1 MKRLSIF
8 TILTCFFLFSC
19 RDTPEQKSKK
29 ENLREGIASYE
40 DSLAN
45 LQKDPKKAAKI
56 TSLAQIELINRLL
69 AYSRAFPADTFS
81 ADCLFKTHM
90 IYEHLRAPREA
101 RAYGDTLLQRFPNY
115 KNRILVIE
123 SMGSSYDINEPR
135 DTAMVRKYYNLL
147 LKEPKMPAQKKKD
160 IKARLAKLDLTF
172 EQYIMQGE
180 AGWLV
185 GQGN

>member
-8 TILTCFFLFSC
+8 TVLFCFFLISC
-19 RDTPEQKSKK
+19 GETPEQKSKK
-29 ENLREGIASYE
+29 ENLREGISSYE

-69 AYSRAFPADTFS
+69 AYSKAFPKDTFS

-101 RAYGDTLLQRFPNY
+101 RAYGDTLLQRFPDY
-115 KNRILVIE
+115 KNKLLVIE
-123 SMGSSYDINEPR
+123 SLGSSYDVNEPR
-135 DTAMVRKYYNLL
+135 DTAMVRKYYSLL
-147 LKEPKMPAQKKKD
+147 LQSNKVDAQKKKD

-172 EQYIMQGE
+172 EQYISKGD
-180 AGWLV
+180 AGFLI

>member
-1 MKRLSIF
+1 MKSIIFLSTLSF
-8 TILTCFFLFSC
+8 FFLFSC
-19 RDTPEQKSKK
+19 GESAEHKSKK
-29 ENLREGIASYE
+29 ENLREGITAYE

-45 LQKDPKKAAKI
+45 LQKDPQKAAEI

-69 AYSRAFPADTFS
+69 AYSKAFPKDTFS

-101 RAYGDTLLQRFPNY
+101 RAYGDTLLERFPDY
-115 KNRILVIE
+115 KNRLLVIE
-123 SMGSSYDINEPR
+123 SLGSSYDINAPR
-135 DTAMVRKYYNLL
+135 DTAMVRKYYTLL
-147 LKEPKMPAQKKKD
+147 LESPKIPTQKKKD

-172 EQYIMQGE
+172 EEYILKGQ
-180 AGWLV
+180 AGFLV

>member
-8 TILTCFFLFSC
+8 TFLSFLFLVSC
-19 RDTPEQKSKK
+19 GESPEHKTKK
-29 ENLREGIASYE
+29 ENLREGITAYE

-45 LQKDPKKAAKI
+45 LQKDPQKAAKI

-180 AGWLV
+180 VGQLV